1 MILFLN
7 LLFACSDEEEA
18 VVEPA
23 EEAADSTPA
32 EEAQDTSTDSG
43 APAE

>member
-1 MILFLN
+1 MILFFN
-7 LLFACSDEEEA
+7 LLFACGDEEEA
-18 VVEPA
+18 VAEPA